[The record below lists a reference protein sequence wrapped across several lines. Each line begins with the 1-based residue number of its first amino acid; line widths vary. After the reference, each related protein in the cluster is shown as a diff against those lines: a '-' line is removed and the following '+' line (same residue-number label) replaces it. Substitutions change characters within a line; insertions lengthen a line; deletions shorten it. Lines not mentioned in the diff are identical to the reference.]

1 LTKGVNVNAN
11 QNPNE
16 IQAVELFA
24 VIGELEVI
32 RRRQAVELERSREV
46 IKAMMQERGE
56 GEEPR
61 EPDPDALMRQ
71 DRRSK

>member
-1 LTKGVNVNAN
+1 VNVNAN

-56 GEEPR
+56 GEERR